1 MAEPLSASE
10 LLGHDNI
17 IDADG
22 HILEPPDVW
31 EKYID
36 PAFRER
42 AVRIRLNADG
52 KEYLELDGRPS
63 RFFNIKAFASLGGM
77 GRSASEIVTS
87 IKTQTYT
94 EAAPFGAMDPKER
107 IALLDQEGL
116 RAAILYPSIGLV
128 WECETEDPALADA
141 YARAYNRW
149 IVDFC
154 SDTHGRLVPIAHI
167 ALTSGEQAATE
178 LERAV
183 RAGCKGAFLAPFTIT
198 TKAHAHPDHDPFWA
212 AAQDLDV
219 PVGIHPMAEHPSK
232 RVYQRFT
239 DIKWADWYQTMLGAQ
254 GPQQAFYILFQ
265 YGLFDK
271 FPRLKIVLLES
282 GAGWIGAALDRMDAT
297 YGTALGHSVRLKEK
311 PSFYFQRQCW
321 ISGDPDETA
330 LAHIVEHVGNDRFF
344 WATDYPHFDHP
355 GNYIEALHNLVRPLS
370 DTARKNLLGDSV
382 AKVYG
387 LA

>member
-1 MAEPLSASE
+1 MAEPMTASE

-22 HILEPPDVW
+22 HVLEPPDVW
-31 EKYID
+31 EKHID

-42 AVRIRLNADG
+42 ALRIRLNADG

-107 IALLDQEGL
+107 VALLDQEGL

-183 RAGCKGAFLAPFTIT
+183 KAGCKGAFIAPFTIT
-198 TKAHAHPDHDPFWA
+198 TKAHAHPDYDPFWA

-232 RVYQRFT
+232 RVYQRFA

-254 GPQQAFYILFQ
+254 GPQQAFFILFQ
-265 YGLFDK
+265 YGLFDR

-355 GNYIEALHNLVRPLS
+355 GNYIEALHNLVSPLS
-370 DTARKNLLGDSV
+370 NTARKNLLGDSV

-387 LA
+387 LD